1 MDLNNKQFKLARL
14 FAFMNNLKMEHGDDI
29 DDIDWVQSLI
39 DEQEELE
46 VFVDDE
52 ILRQFI
58 EVFTENAGEITYEG
72 QLYFTIDDFIV
83 YVNDGLITISYDYE
97 ERLKIISAEEMGD
110 FDDFEIEYVN

>member
-1 MDLNNKQFKLARL
+1 MDLNNKQFKLGRL

-29 DDIDWVQSLI
+29 DDIDWIQPLI
-39 DEQEELE
+39 DGQERLE

-52 ILRQFI
+52 ILKQFI

-72 QLYFTIDDFIV
+72 QLYFTVDDFIV
-83 YVNDGLITISYDYE
+83 YVNDGLITIVDDYE